1 MTTAPLSFARA
12 LAFTICALAIPLT
25 TAAQDWIWS
34 GGKPG
39 DGDVRYFRKTFRLG
53 DVPEKAVLTVACDN
67 KAAIYI
73 DGKLVGESD
82 DWSKPVAL
90 DLAKTLK
97 AGDHVL
103 AIRAENQGGAAGLI
117 AKFDIAF
124 PTTKKQSVQTDATWQ
139 VSDKETPGWNKLEAE
154 PSGFTTATS
163 VGKHGVQPWGA
174 VFAQA
179 GAATPPG
186 AARKTG
192 EATPAASLKVA
203 DGFKVELLR
212 SSQPGE
218 GSWVSMTVDP
228 KGRLIVSPQDKE
240 PMLRFTIGKD
250 GKIAKMETIE
260 LPVRSAMG
268 LLYAFDSLY
277 VNGMG
282 PDGYHLYRL
291 RDTNGDDQYDRF
303 ELLRKW
309 KGGPGE
315 HGAHGIVLGQ
325 DKKLYI
331 VNGNFVDVPDDILP
345 TSPHKNYRDDT
356 VLPRMEDGNGF
367 GAGRKPP
374 GGYVVRLDPDGKN
387 AELFASG
394 QRNTYDIAFNLDGEL
409 FGFDSDMEWDWGSPW
424 YRPTRVHHIVSGADH
439 GFREGSAKWPEYYED
454 SLPAAVNIGIGSPTG
469 VDFGTGAKFPAKYQR
484 ALYIQDWSYGRILA
498 VHLTPDGAS
507 YKGTFEN
514 FVVGK
519 PLNVTDLEIG
529 GDGAMYFTIGGRK
542 TQGGLYR
549 VTYTGKESKRL
560 VKSSG
565 SDGTSKQARTLRH
578 KLEAFHGRQ
587 DAKALDAAWRR
598 LDSADRSTRYA
609 ARIAVESQP
618 VGQWQ
623 QRALDET
630 RKRAGLAAL
639 LALARCGER
648 DVQVQL
654 LTALEKFP
662 ADTLDE
668 QEKIEALRVIQVCF
682 ARMGRPEDD
691 VARDVAKALD
701 PLYPARSWPLN
712 RELSQLQIFLD
723 APGVVKKT
731 LDLRDSAATQE
742 EQIHYMAAL
751 RSVKSGWT
759 LDERKRYFAWFQN
772 RPKTEDGGPTYPG
785 GASYF
790 ISRNTK
796 HPAETVQWFKDV
808 GREYG
813 DGASLN
819 NFIKKLRAGVVES
832 LGEDEK
838 TQLAGFITD
847 APATALVKPKKEYKF
862 VREWKMSDFAADL
875 ERAGKGRNFENGRD
889 AYAATQCLQCHRLG
903 NEGGAIG
910 PDITAVASRFTRADL
925 LSSIIEPSKVVS
937 EQYQNITVVKKDG
950 DDVTGRLVE
959 ETDAK
964 LVLVPNQLTGD
975 KVEVKKSDVQSRAAS
990 KLSPMPEGLVNIL
1003 TKEELLDLLAY
1014 IESGG
1019 RKDHSAFKP

>member
-1 MTTAPLSFARA
+1 M
-12 LAFTICALAIPLT
+12 
-25 TAAQDWIWS
+25 AQDWIWS
-34 GGKPG
+34 SEKAGEN
-39 DGDVRYFRKTFRLG
+39 DVRYFRRPFRLG
-53 DVPEKAVLTVACDN
+53 DVPEKAVLTLACDN
-67 KAAIYI
+67 KATIYV
-73 DGKLVGESD
+73 DGKVVGESD
-82 DWSKPVAL
+82 DWKNPVVL

-97 AGDHVL
+97 AGEHLL
-103 AIRAENQGGAAGLI
+103 AVRAENQGSAAGLI
-117 AKFDIAF
+117 AKFDILF
-124 PTTKKQSVQTDATWQ
+124 PTTKRQSIQTDSSWE
-139 VSDKETPGWNKLEAE
+139 VSAREVPGWNKPETE
-154 PSGFTTATS
+154 VSGFTAAVS
-163 VGKHGVQPWGA
+163 LGKHGMQPWGA
-174 VFAQA
+174 VLAAA
-179 GAATPPG
+179 GATAAPG
-186 AARKTG
+186 SARRTG
-192 EATPAASLKVA
+192 QATPAESLKVA

-218 GSWVSMTVDP
+218 GSWVAMTADP
-228 KGRLIVSPQDKE
+228 QGRLIVSPQDKE

-250 GKIAKMETIE
+250 GKIAKMETID

-291 RDTNGDDQYDRF
+291 RDTNGDDQYDKH

-331 VNGNFVDVPDDILP
+331 VNGNFVDVPEDILP
-345 TSPHKNYRDDT
+345 TSPHKNYRDDL

-387 AELFASG
+387 IELFASG

-454 SLPAAVNIGIGSPTG
+454 SLPATVNIGIGSPTG
-469 VDFGTGAKFPAKYQR
+469 VRFGTGAKFPAKYQR
-484 ALYIQDWSYGRILA
+484 AFYIQDWSYGRILA
-498 VHLTPDGAS
+498 VHLTADGAS
-507 YKGTFEN
+507 YTGSFEN

-529 GDGAMYFTIGGRK
+529 GDGAMYFTIGGRR

-549 VTYTGKESKRL
+549 VSYTGKDSTRL
-560 VKSSG
+560 VKATGADRKSN
-565 SDGTSKQARTLRH
+565 QARALRQ
-578 KLEAFHGRQ
+578 KLEAYQGKRDVRAINTIWPH
-587 DAKALDAAWRR
+587 
-598 LDSADRSTRYA
+598 LDSADRSIRYA
-609 ARIAVESQP
+609 ARIAVESQL
-618 VGQWQ
+618 VEQWE

-630 RKRAGLAAL
+630 RKRAAFAAL
-639 LALARCGER
+639 LALARYGER
-648 DVQVQL
+648 DVQVKL

-662 ADTLDE
+662 ASELNE
-668 QEKIEALRVIQVCF
+668 QEKLEALRVIQVCF
-682 ARMGRPEDD
+682 ARMGRPGDD
-691 VARDVAKALD
+691 VLRDVAKALE
-701 PLYPARSWPLN
+701 PLYPAKSWPLN
-712 RELSQLQIFLD
+712 RELSQLLIYLD
-723 APGVVKKT
+723 SPGVVKAT

-742 EQIHYMAAL
+742 EQIYYMVAL
-751 RSVKSGWT
+751 RNVKSGWT

-796 HPAETVQWFKDV
+796 HPVELVQWFKDV

-819 NFIKKLRAGVVES
+819 NFIKNLHKAATNS
-832 LGEDEK
+832 LGAAEIGE
-838 TQLAGFITD
+838 LAGFIST
-847 APATALVKPKKEYKF
+847 APATASAKPKKEYKF
-862 VREWKMSDFAADL
+862 VREWKMADFTADL
-875 ERAGKGRNFENGRD
+875 EQAGKGRNFERGRD
-889 AYAATQCLQCHRLG
+889 AYAATQCLQCHRIG

-910 PDITAVASRFTRADL
+910 PDVTAVASRFTRADL
-925 LSSIIEPSKVVS
+925 LSSIIEPSKVLS
-937 EQYQNITVVKKDG
+937 EQYQNITLVKKDG

-959 ETDAK
+959 ETDTK
-964 LVLVPNQLTGD
+964 LVLVPNQLTGE
-975 KVEVKKSDVQSRAAS
+975 KVEVKKSDVQSRAPS
-990 KLSPMPEGLVNIL
+990 RLSPMPEALVNIL
-1003 TKEELLDLLAY
+1003 TKEEILDLLAY

-1019 RKDHSAFKP
+1019 KRDHAAFRP

>member
-1 MTTAPLSFARA
+1 MKITPLSIGRA
-12 LAFTICALAIPLT
+12 LAFSLCTFSLPLSVS
-25 TAAQDWIWS
+25 AQDWIWS
-34 GGKPG
+34 GGKAG
-39 DGDVRYFRKTFRLG
+39 EEDVRYFRKSFRLG
-53 DVPEKAVLTVACDN
+53 DVPEKAVLTLACDN
-67 KAAIYI
+67 KATIYL
-73 DGKLVGESD
+73 DGKIVGEND
-82 DWSKPVAL
+82 DWSKPTVL
-90 DLAKTLK
+90 DLAKALK
-97 AGDHVL
+97 AGEHLL
-103 AIRAENQGGAAGLI
+103 AVRAENHGGAAGLI
-117 AKFDIAF
+117 AKFDILL
-124 PTTKKQSVQTDATWQ
+124 PTTKRQTVQTDSSWQ
-139 VSDKETPGWNKLEAE
+139 VSAQEVPGWNKPETEAA
-154 PSGFTTATS
+154 GFAAATS
-163 VGKHGVQPWGA
+163 LGKHGMQPWGA
-174 VFAQA
+174 VLAAA
-179 GAATPPG
+179 GAAVAPG
-186 AARKTG
+186 AAKKPG
-192 EATPAASLKVA
+192 EATPAQALTVA

-218 GSWVSMTVDP
+218 GSWVAMTVDP

-277 VNGMG
+277 VNGGG

-291 RDTNGDDQYDRF
+291 RDTNGDDQYDKW
-303 ELLRKW
+303 EPIRKW

-325 DKKLYI
+325 DKKLY
-331 VNGNFVDVPDDILP
+331 VVCGNFVDVPEDILA
-345 TSPHKNYRDDT
+345 TSPHKNYRDDLA
-356 VLPRMEDGNGF
+356 LPRMEDGNGF

-374 GGYVVRLDPDGKN
+374 GGYVVRLDLDGKN

-394 QRNTYDIAFNLDGEL
+394 QRNTYDIAFNTDGEL

-439 GFREGSAKWPEYYED
+439 GFREGSAKWPEYYAD
-454 SLPAAVNIGIGSPTG
+454 SLPASVNIGIGSPTG
-469 VDFGTGAKFPAKYQR
+469 VGFGTGAKFPAKYQR
-484 ALYIQDWSYGRILA
+484 ALFIQDWSYGRILA

-507 YKGTFEN
+507 YGGTFEN

-529 GDGAMYFTIGGRK
+529 ADGAMYFTIGGRK

-549 VTYTGKESKRL
+549 VTYTGKESTRL
-560 VKSSG
+560 AKGSG
-565 SDGTSKQARTLRH
+565 SDKKSEQARALRH
-578 KLEAFHGRQ
+578 KLESFHGRQ
-587 DAKALDAAWRR
+587 DAKALDTAWPH
-598 LDSADRSTRYA
+598 LDSQDRSIRYA

-618 VGQWQ
+618 VEQWQ
-623 QRALDET
+623 QRALDDS

-639 LALARCGER
+639 LALARHGGR
-648 DVQVQL
+648 DGQEKL

-662 ADTLDE
+662 ADELSDS
-668 QEKIEALRVIQVCF
+668 EKLEALRVIEVCF

-691 VARDVAKALD
+691 VARDVAKALE
-701 PLYPARSWPLN
+701 PLLPDKGWPLN
-712 RELSQLQIFLD
+712 RELSQLLIYLD
-723 APGVVKKT
+723 APGTVKKT
-731 LDLRDSAATQE
+731 LDLRDAAATQE
-742 EQIHYMAAL
+742 EQIHYMVAL
-751 RSVKSGWT
+751 RNVKTGWT

-772 RPKTEDGGPTYPG
+772 RPRTEDGGPTYPG
-785 GASYF
+785 GSSYF

-796 HPAETVQWFKDV
+796 HPEETVQWFKDV

-819 NFIKKLRAGVVES
+819 NFIKNLRKAAVES
-832 LGEDEK
+832 LRDDEK
-838 TQLAGFITD
+838 AQLAGFISD
-847 APATALVKPKKEYKF
+847 ARAAAPVNPKKEYKL

-875 ERAGKGRNFENGRD
+875 ERAGKGRNFENGRE

-903 NEGGAIG
+903 NEGGAVG
-910 PDITAVASRFTRADL
+910 PDITAVTSRFSRADV

-937 EQYQNITVVKKDG
+937 EQYQNITVVKKGG

-959 ETDAK
+959 ETDSK

-975 KVEVKKSDVQSRAAS
+975 KVEVKKSDVQSRSPS
-990 KLSPMPEGLVNIL
+990 KLSPMPEALVNIL
-1003 TKEELLDLLAY
+1003 SKDDILDLLAY

-1019 RKDHSAFKP
+1019 KPEHAAFKP